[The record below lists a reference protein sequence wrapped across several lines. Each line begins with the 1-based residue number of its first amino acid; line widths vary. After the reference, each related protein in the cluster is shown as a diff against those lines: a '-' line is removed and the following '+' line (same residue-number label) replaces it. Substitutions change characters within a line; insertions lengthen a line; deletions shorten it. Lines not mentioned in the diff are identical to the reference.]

1 LKSSQNRNIF
11 YITLFA
17 SVLMWAISAVAYA
30 QSAPTQGFLG
40 RQLEHSSTIVRLL
53 SLYVVGLGLALTPC
67 VYPMI
72 GVTLGYFGSQKGYGG
87 RKSAFLAGI
96 YVLGI
101 AITYSI
107 LGTITALTGSLFG
120 GIMQNPWVV
129 GGISLLLVALALSMF
144 GLYEIRPPAA
154 LSNKATARG
163 GVAGAL
169 FMGLIFGLVAGPCV
183 APVLLALL
191 TFVAKSQSVF
201 TGFSSFFFVALGMGT
216 PLFIL
221 ALFAARL
228 PAPGVWMTAVNRI
241 AGFLLLAVAA
251 YFAGPLLPHSI
262 SNLLI
267 PAIIGVAGLWLGFID
282 KSLQSTTRLKTIFT
296 TLGTLLIVVS
306 IFMVLPAQRKG
317 AIEDTKLR
325 WTPYSEAGLKNAAEL
340 GIPVFIDFYADWC
353 GVCQE
358 YENGTFKDP
367 EFIHATKGII
377 TLRADYTNKDDQKMA
392 AILDK
397 WGVAGLPTL
406 VFIDKSGKEVVKAR
420 VVGIESKETLIK
432 ILNSI
437 K

>member
-1 LKSSQNRNIF
+1 LKYNQSRNIF
-11 YITLFA
+11 YVTLFTSILA
-17 SVLMWAISAVAYA
+17 LGVSAIAYA
-30 QSAPTQGFLG
+30 QSAPSQDFLG
-40 RQLEHSSTIVRLL
+40 RQLENSSTIVRLL

-87 RKSAFLAGI
+87 RKSALLAGL

-107 LGTITALTGSLFG
+107 FGTISALTGSLFG
-120 GIMQNPWVV
+120 GIMQNPWVI

-154 LSNKATARG
+154 LSNQATARG

-169 FMGLIFGLVAGPCV
+169 LMGLVFGLVAGPCV

-191 TFVAKSQSVF
+191 TFVAKSQSVVV
-201 TGFSSFFFVALGMGT
+201 GFSSFFFVALGMGT

-221 ALFAARL
+221 AIFAARL
-228 PAPGVWMTAVNRI
+228 PAPGIWMTAVNRI

-251 YFAGPLLPHSI
+251 YFAGPLLHESI
-262 SNLLI
+262 SKFLI
-267 PAIIGVAGLWLGFID
+267 PAIIATAGIWLGFLD
-282 KSLQSTTRLKTIFT
+282 KTLQSTTRLKTIFT
-296 TLGTLLIVVS
+296 ALGTILIVAG
-306 IFMVLPAQRKG
+306 IFMALPVQRKG
-317 AIEDTKLR
+317 TDIDTKIQ
-325 WTPYSEAGLKNAAEL
+325 WTPYSESALKNAAEL

-367 EFIHATKGII
+367 EFIQAAKGII
-377 TLRADYTNKDDQKMA
+377 TLRADYTNKEDQEMA
-392 AILDK
+392 AILEK
-397 WGVAGLPTL
+397 WGVAGLPTI
-406 VFIDKSGKEVVKAR
+406 VFIDKSGKEVEKAR
-420 VVGIESKETLIK
+420 VVGIESTEALIK
-432 ILNSI
+432 ILNSL